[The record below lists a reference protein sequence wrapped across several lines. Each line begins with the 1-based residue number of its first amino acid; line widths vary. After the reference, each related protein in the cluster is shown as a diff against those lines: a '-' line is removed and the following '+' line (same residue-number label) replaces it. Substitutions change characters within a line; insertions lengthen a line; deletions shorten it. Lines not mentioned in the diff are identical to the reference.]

1 MTFKDIEPGEII
13 RLKTWVRDQMKA
25 DTWIEVNDKQKEAF
39 KQLMFEWYG
48 WPVYSLSFNKDMNKV
63 MKITL

>member
-1 MTFKDIEPGEII
+1 MVTLE
-13 RLKTWVRDQMKA
+13 QSNMMKEYVKGKMPA